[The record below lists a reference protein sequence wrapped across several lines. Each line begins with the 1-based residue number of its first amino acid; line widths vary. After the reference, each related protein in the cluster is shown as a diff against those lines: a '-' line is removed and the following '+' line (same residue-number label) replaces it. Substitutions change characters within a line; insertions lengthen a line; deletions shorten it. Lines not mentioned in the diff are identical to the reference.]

1 MGVLN
6 RKKTS
11 LIESERHRGVR
22 SIVQNVRVRAVRYEK
37 AVHEQDMIH

>member
-11 LIESERHRGVR
+11 LMESERHRGVY
-22 SIVQNVRVRAVRYEK
+22 SIVQNARIKAVWYEK
-37 AVHEQDMIH
+37 AVHEWDMIH